1 MNPTYSPNSAA
12 RLRMRSGMTLV
23 EVMIALF
30 VAVFLIAAILTSVV
44 FAARQF
50 TEAKA
55 RTNASNIVNQ
65 KIEELRSK
73 KFGDLKTALEVDGDG
88 KVGDL
93 SDLSLIK
100 VENQN
105 FSYELV
111 SAYPDS
117 AVSPRTP
124 NKNMVVTTITV
135 GWRVL
140 GQVRRASA
148 KTSFSI
154 NGYAKKR

>member
-1 MNPTYSPNSAA
+1 
-12 RLRMRSGMTLV
+12 MTLI
-23 EVMIALF
+23 EVIMALF
-30 VAVFLIAAILTSVV
+30 VAVFLIAGILTSVV

-55 RTNASNIVNQ
+55 RTNATNIINQ

-73 KFGDLKTALEVDGDG
+73 KFGDLKTSLEVDGDG

-93 SDLSLIK
+93 SDLSLVK
-100 VENQN
+100 VENQS

-111 SAYPDS
+111 STYPDS
-117 AVSPRTP
+117 ALTPGTP
-124 NKNMVVTTITV
+124 NKNVVVTTVTV

-154 NGYAKKR
+154 HGYAKKR